1 MPDVVSQNTMG
12 IYDRIEFDE
21 DLDTE
26 LPGFE
31 GTPSEIVW
39 QTKSLK
45 EPLLETYR
53 VSEDGRLLKEEV
65 EYEEIEDEERETP
78 GDLPNLPKR
87 RKVHLDWSDVEYHGI
102 FEFHRTVDDEYR
114 SFEAKF
120 TDGKL
125 VGIAPSE

>member
-1 MPDVVSQNTMG
+1 MG
-12 IYDRIEFDE
+12 VYDRIEFDE

-31 GTPSEIVW
+31 GDPSEIVW
-39 QTKSLK
+39 QTKSLQ

-65 EYEEIEDEERETP
+65 EYEEVEGEEREAP

-87 RKVHLDWSDVEYHGI
+87 GKVHLDWSDVEYHGI
-102 FEFHRTVDDEYR
+102 FEFHRIVDDEYR

-125 VGIAPSE
+125 VEITRSE